1 MTKRMI
7 FLAAGVLALAQA
19 STSAL
24 ATTTVGTL
32 GNFDAVNDTGK
43 EAHGF
48 EIDLEGLH
56 SSDIT
61 DTFGGTG
68 RGFPS
73 TVERY
78 GAPTITDYVSGGV
91 FGVKIIYKSALNSG
105 AWAAGTPSGVY
116 STPGESCWTGGGG
129 YNASTPC
136 DHFGVGTI
144 GNATKT
150 TYSWLVEATP
160 GSTTLVNATNNLVAP
175 QWTVT
180 PAAPPPP
187 GSPPAPPVV
196 VAKIQSPDPL
206 NGAAWG
212 DAMWVKVFT
221 TESDVPVNL
230 HQLVNE
236 DPIVQAADANPPE
249 IEWQLLQT
257 ESGVANSGVLENGG
271 AGPVAAGAESIVRRY
286 EFYAYSGAYAPD
298 GEALPANGDTAPGPG
313 ELGHFMGDQNAAVNF
328 AGGPAG
334 AGVPESTSWAL
345 MLLGV
350 AVVGARIRARRTAVP
365 LRARL
370 A

>member
-1 MTKRMI
+1 MAKRLI
-7 FLAAGVLALAQA
+7 LLAGSILALAQA
-19 STSAL
+19 PTSAL

-78 GAPTITDYVSGGV
+78 GAPSITEYASGGV
-91 FGVKIIYKSALNSG
+91 FGVKITYKSALSAG
-105 AWAAGTPSGVY
+105 AWAVGTPSGVY
-116 STPGESCWTGGGG
+116 STPGESCWSGGGS

-136 DHFGVGTI
+136 DHFGVGTV

-160 GSTTLVNATNNLVAP
+160 GSASLVNATNNLVTP

-180 PAAPPPP
+180 PAPAPPP

-196 VAKIQSPDPL
+196 VARIQSPDPV

-212 DAMWVKVFT
+212 AAMWVKVFT
-221 TESDVPVNL
+221 TESDVPINL

-236 DPIVQAADANPPE
+236 DPVVQAANANPPE

-271 AGPVAAGAESIVRRY
+271 AAAVGAGAESIIRRY
-286 EFYAYSGAYAPD
+286 EFYAYSGLYSLE
-298 GEALPANGDTAPGPG
+298 GEALPSNGDTTPGPD
-313 ELGHFMGDQNAAVNF
+313 ELGHFLGDQNAAVNF

-345 MLLGV
+345 MLFGV
-350 AVVGARIRARRTAVP
+350 AALGAR
-365 LRARL
+365 LRALKRAAGVSL
-370 A
+370 T